1 MPDGKREVFFCQRD
15 AKGRS
20 LNMAIQDIQSPL
32 DRRLLPFQ
40 NIQDRYYAE
49 RSGLFVVEGRAN
61 MRRLATTPNIES
73 HSFLLTPTAY
83 EALKDALGTP
93 SSPASIY
100 RISPQHLNEVA
111 GYRVHRGGLAL
122 GRRPPP
128 LEMKDLLENGP
139 ADVGRLLLVE
149 NIGNP
154 ENMGALFRNARA
166 FGLHSVLLGPKCVDP
181 LYRRC
186 IRVSMGASFMLRFLQ
201 VEHWLSLV
209 EGVRA
214 SGYRVVALDPA
225 GLSIDRYSQKGW
237 PKKLALMVGHEGDG
251 LSPESL
257 AVADQ
262 RCAIPM
268 VPGMDSIN
276 VATAAAIAM
285 QRSMMTP
292 AQSDIDCERKS

>member
-1 MPDGKREVFFCQRD
+1 MVVH
-15 AKGRS
+15 
-20 LNMAIQDIQSPL
+20 DIQTSL
-32 DRRLLPFQ
+32 DPRLLPYQ
-40 NIQDRYYAE
+40 NIQDQQMPE
-49 RSGLFVVEGRAN
+49 RQGLFVVEGRAN
-61 MRRLATTPNIES
+61 MRRLAAAPNIES

-83 EALKDALGTP
+83 EALKDALD
-93 SSPASIY
+93 SLSNPASIY

-122 GRRPPP
+122 GRRPSSLG
-128 LEMKDLLENGP
+128 LEHLLENSESD
-139 ADVGRLLLVE
+139 AGRLLLVE

-166 FGLHSVLLGPKCVDP
+166 FGFHSVLLGATCVDP

-186 IRVSMGASFMLRFLQ
+186 IRVSMGASFMLKFLE
-201 VEHWLSLV
+201 VDHWLPTLEAV
-209 EGVRA
+209 QA
-214 SGYRVVALDPA
+214 SGYRVVALDPT
-225 GLSIDRYSQKGW
+225 GFSIDRYSQNGW

-257 AVADQ
+257 AAADQ

-268 VPGMDSIN
+268 VPGMDSVN

-285 QRSMMTP
+285 QRSMILP
-292 AQSDIDCERKS
+292 PENDIDDKRGS